1 VVLVVAVARMEEPEE
16 VQSFRLPQKGI
27 LAVGLE
33 PHPLHLALAEVVTVQ
48 AEVPG
53 Q

>member
-1 VVLVVAVARMEEPEE
+1 VVLVVAEARREEPEE
-16 VQSFRLPQKGI
+16 VHSFLLPQKGI

-33 PHPLHLALAEVVTVQ
+33 PHPLHLVVAEVVTVQ